1 MPRKRG
7 AGAVPKQTV
16 EAFFPRTPEQVCRA
30 VTDPIYWD
38 WPNGPGTVHEPRDG
52 PIIVTEDWGLTEE
65 MLTVFRVAAFAP
77 PRWYA
82 VELDN
87 RETAGRCEVYFFRER
102 RGTRVEFTA
111 DLYGKMA
118 RQKLLL
124 RFRLG
129 RWQQQYVEHLRKVL
143 RIK

>member
-7 AGAVPKQTV
+7 AGAVPKQTI
-16 EAFFPRTPEQVCRA
+16 EAFFPRTPEQVWRA

-87 RETAGRCEVYFFRER
+87 RETVGRCEVYFFRER
-102 RGTRVEFTA
+102 RGAPGWSSPPTCTER
-111 DLYGKMA
+111 
-118 RQKLLL
+118 RP
-124 RFRLG
+124 G
-129 RWQQQYVEHLRKVL
+129 RSCCSASGWGGGSSSMWN
-143 RIK
+143 I